1 MAFILSGEQPQ
12 KTAGDSAIK
21 DTTTQT
27 FVQDVIEASKT
38 VPVLVD
44 LWAPW
49 CGPCKQLTP
58 LLEQAVRAAG
68 GKVRLVKMNIDDHPE
83 VANQMGVQSIPA
95 VFAFKD
101 GRPLDGFMGLLPES
115 QIRSFIER
123 VAGAGVFA
131 GSEME
136 AAQAALDDGNIEEA
150 ANLFAQALSNDQ
162 ENATA
167 IAGLAKCYVAMRDF
181 DRAEQL
187 LSMLPPVKQNA
198 PEVASAK
205 AMLEL
210 ARKSGE
216 AGDTTALEKAVS
228 DNPKDHKARFDLA
241 IALHAKGRREQAMEQ
256 LLDIIMRDRNWN
268 DGAAREQLV
277 QFFEAWGSNH
287 PLTIDGRKRLSAVL
301 FS

>member
-1 MAFILSGEQPQ
+1 MEFILSGDQRP
-12 KTAGDSAIK
+12 KAASGADIK
-21 DTTTQT
+21 DTTTRT

-44 LWAPW
+44 FWAPW

-58 LLEQAVRAAG
+58 LLEQAVRASG
-68 GKVRLVKMNIDDHPE
+68 GKVKLVKMNIDDHPE

-101 GRPLDGFMGLLPES
+101 GRPVDGFMGAIPES
-115 QIRSFIER
+115 QIRTFIER
-123 VAGAGVFA
+123 IAGSGVFA
-131 GSEME
+131 GSELE
-136 AAQAALDDGNIEEA
+136 AAEAALEDGNIEQA
-150 ANLFAQALSNDQ
+150 ANLFAKALSDDQ
-162 ENATA
+162 ENVAA

-198 PEVASAK
+198 PEAASAR

-216 AGDTTALEKAVS
+216 AGDIAALEKTVS
-228 DNPKDHKARFDLA
+228 DNPKDLKARFNLA
-241 IALHAKGRREQAMEQ
+241 IALHAKGRREPAMEQ
-256 LLDIIMRDRNWN
+256 LLDIIALDRNWN

-277 QFFEAWGSNH
+277 QFFEAWGNNH
-287 PLTIDGRKRLSAVL
+287 VLTIEGRKRLSTVL